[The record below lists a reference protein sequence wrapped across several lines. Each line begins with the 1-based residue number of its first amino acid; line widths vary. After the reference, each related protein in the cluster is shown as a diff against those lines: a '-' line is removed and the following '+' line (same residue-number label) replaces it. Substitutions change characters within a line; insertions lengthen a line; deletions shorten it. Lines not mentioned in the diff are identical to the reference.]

1 MNLSDS
7 EDPEEH
13 ELLYSEFGRDN
24 IQSNNFGTKTKT
36 EIDLYNPITLIPGS
50 NDKIEDNQNDCNDI
64 VSIDSSPNPSPRNSI
79 DDLTDHEEN
88 DDVDEDDSDCK
99 NSIILPDLLPGKIYT
114 SDEVYFNDADGS
126 VEPPDLPEEEY
137 EEVMNES
144 NGSLLPNKNYYLLS
158 FNWYKKWKN
167 FTKCNGIDYDR
178 PEPIDNS
185 SLLTSFSPKA
195 NMYILNR
202 DDDITKYE
210 EEELYK
216 LKSHISE
223 RSDYII
229 LTEESW
235 HLLYGW
241 YGGGPSISR
250 LSYQEKG
257 YRDSRLDF
265 YGYSM
270 TILRS
275 DNEDELVISV
285 RKAVTVEEFLIGLIN
300 EWNIEID
307 ELNNQSGDLADLIK
321 LSDVRLW
328 DYFNKSRYALLSNS
342 STLDDA
348 NITEDQEMM
357 VEFIQDDGTWQWEE
371 SRISSSNNYSSN
383 NYSSYDPYSSY
394 STSYTNY
401 NDENVVTLKRQP
413 PMKGLVGL
421 TNLGNTC
428 FMNSIIQCLSASTP
442 LREVFSSKAYIAD
455 LNVDNPLGHKGKVA
469 EGFAS
474 LMDVMYQDVE
484 DGGGSV
490 VAPRAFKRV
499 IGDIAPQFQGY
510 DQHDSQELLN
520 FLLDGLHED
529 LNRVLVKESTNSVEG
544 GDRTDEEVAAE
555 SLLVYKKR
563 NDSIIADLCSGQF
576 KSTVV
581 CPDCH
586 LKSRTFDAYFSIS
599 LPLAKESATEMM
611 MSIKLITL
619 SGKKMMYSI
628 SLPRV
633 GPVAVIKVK
642 VAEAY
647 AESLLKSSSKSKSKL
662 KTIPPNHLALVEIHS
677 KSFYKMFED
686 LESIDTIQKHDEIVC
701 YEIAHHDA
709 FWATTVWE
717 PLVAISEW
725 FKQPIKNDTWVADFD
740 DENNNAHDKDNLV
753 EEEKEGQDGLQSN
766 KTLPMLD
773 KTSSSLSLWDD
784 GDIWVGSF
792 KPCKIKKRSSPCKSS
807 FESILDDEYSYFNN
821 DDLDDVDENDDQN
834 NNYGF
839 LPSNDDPMSCRIQMI
854 TPRNNQFSLMLKS
867 LECHDNDDYNLII
880 NELNMNDNNNDDE
893 TAICVF
899 TYEGMNRK
907 QYSLLL
913 VVSYNHQSEQAI
925 MKTIGKGQWIYS
937 SSSTHQNNISQFP
950 PYLKFTFHVSLL
962 NKNNKGCS
970 LLWTPHPIQGSG
982 DSSAVIEKMNPSS
995 PSASSSSSSS
1005 SPSSDA
1011 GYVMVDALKIK
1022 DHQSKEEKNNDLA
1035 DRDDNEKV
1043 IKKSRSIEFDSTSD
1057 HENNQDGEE
1066 DDEEEDDKKE
1076 EEKEDIVVPI
1086 RKSVVV
1092 QIVHKTYDY
1101 GGLYTSKIGIPFLLT
1116 LPWTC
1121 TEKQAKDMILKE
1133 VSKQGCNIDLPF
1145 TLKRATKHFED
1156 EARYNSGMS
1165 QRVGQE
1171 VGQEKIKNNK
1181 FWKPK
1186 KSKPITVSSPSWT
1199 SVNSSHYS
1207 SSHYSSSNYS
1217 NNSFNNENH
1226 IYLVMTWARGLKEK
1240 DIFNNKNDDDDD
1252 DDNDDGDGDNKSN
1265 LMTLE
1270 DCLELFAV
1278 TEKLSEQDSWYC
1290 PQCKEFKEA
1299 TKKMDIWTTPPLL
1312 CLHLKR
1318 FSIDASSFWADKL
1331 ETPIHFPIH
1340 EKLDMSKHCLKE
1352 ILKNNKKKEKR
1363 ANDDDEEEAG
1373 KDDDIDLSKYS
1384 LYAVSNH
1391 YGGTGGG
1398 HYTGYVRNVENGKWY
1413 DCDDSSVTEMTS
1425 SSDDKIELDGSSA
1438 YVLFYLRDDYAPS
1451 SWNTP

>member
-662 KTIPPNHLALVEIHS
+662 KSKVFGFMGSQCIH
-677 KSFYKMFED
+677 
-686 LESIDTIQKHDEIVC
+686 
-701 YEIAHHDA
+701 
-709 FWATTVWE
+709 VWE
-717 PLVAISEW
+717 E
-725 FKQPIKNDTWVADFD
+725 
-740 DENNNAHDKDNLV
+740 
-753 EEEKEGQDGLQSN
+753 
-766 KTLPMLD
+766 
-773 KTSSSLSLWDD
+773 KTSP
-784 GDIWVGSF
+784 I
-792 KPCKIKKRSSPCKSS
+792 
-807 FESILDDEYSYFNN
+807 
-821 DDLDDVDENDDQN
+821 
-834 NNYGF
+834 
-839 LPSNDDPMSCRIQMI
+839 
-854 TPRNNQFSLMLKS
+854 
-867 LECHDNDDYNLII
+867 H
-880 NELNMNDNNNDDE
+880 
-893 TAICVF
+893 
-899 TYEGMNRK
+899 
-907 QYSLLL
+907 L
-913 VVSYNHQSEQAI
+913 VVPSS
-925 MKTIGKGQWIYS
+925 S
-937 SSSTHQNNISQFP
+937 SSSTSSHERTLFYELSHSHSHNTQTNHQTCKDTSSSNQRCFIGTKDGLSCIQLEHSNNNNHKIFYTNNSGNTNDIGNDIVTSIKSNQLNPHLFSATWDEGMLKLYDLRSQMKNTPQTQTQPQSHPQSYQQSYPYRSTPISSFSSSSST
-950 PYLKFTFHVSLL
+950 KSSSISSTFVQKGLFDHIYIGDHTIACGGLGGILHVYDDRML
-962 NKNNKGCS
+962 NKQPIYLQLDPFIQDIYELASVPPPSTPLPRPLSSSSLNHHNNGHIYSQHDQYESLVVGGSDLLCFGSKGFTLWNYENTSGC
-970 LLWTPHPIQGSG
+970 LLFRDVQLYPHLRRKPF
-982 DSSAVIEKMNPSS
+982 KNT
-995 PSASSSSSSS
+995 SSSSSSS
-1005 SPSSDA
+1005 
-1011 GYVMVDALKIK
+1011 
-1022 DHQSKEEKNNDLA
+1022 
-1035 DRDDNEKV
+1035 
-1043 IKKSRSIEFDSTSD
+1043 
-1057 HENNQDGEE
+1057 
-1066 DDEEEDDKKE
+1066 
-1076 EEKEDIVVPI
+1076 
-1086 RKSVVV
+1086 
-1092 QIVHKTYDY
+1092 
-1101 GGLYTSKIGIPFLLT
+1101 
-1116 LPWTC
+1116 
-1121 TEKQAKDMILKE
+1121 
-1133 VSKQGCNIDLPF
+1133 
-1145 TLKRATKHFED
+1145 
-1156 EARYNSGMS
+1156 
-1165 QRVGQE
+1165 
-1171 VGQEKIKNNK
+1171 
-1181 FWKPK
+1181 
-1186 KSKPITVSSPSWT
+1186 
-1199 SVNSSHYS
+1199 
-1207 SSHYSSSNYS
+1207 
-1217 NNSFNNENH
+1217 
-1226 IYLVMTWARGLKEK
+1226 
-1240 DIFNNKNDDDDD
+1240 
-1252 DDNDDGDGDNKSN
+1252 
-1265 LMTLE
+1265 
-1270 DCLELFAV
+1270 
-1278 TEKLSEQDSWYC
+1278 
-1290 PQCKEFKEA
+1290 
-1299 TKKMDIWTTPPLL
+1299 
-1312 CLHLKR
+1312 
-1318 FSIDASSFWADKL
+1318 
-1331 ETPIHFPIH
+1331 
-1340 EKLDMSKHCLKE
+1340 
-1352 ILKNNKKKEKR
+1352 
-1363 ANDDDEEEAG
+1363 
-1373 KDDDIDLSKYS
+1373 
-1384 LYAVSNH
+1384 
-1391 YGGTGGG
+1391 
-1398 HYTGYVRNVENGKWY
+1398 
-1413 DCDDSSVTEMTS
+1413 
-1425 SSDDKIELDGSSA
+1425 
-1438 YVLFYLRDDYAPS
+1438 
-1451 SWNTP
+1451 